1 METVPHRPATPP
13 RPAFSRATPLAVGF
27 AMLVA
32 VTGLAALLLG
42 LLVRVNAGAT
52 DYIIG
57 EGHWSKAQQESV
69 ASLYRYAQS
78 GDRTELARARAALRV
93 PLGDRAARLA
103 LEHDPAD
110 ADAARAGFIAGG
122 NAPEDIDRLIWMY
135 RHFAGAP
142 YFRESVRL
150 WRLAEQDILRLQR
163 LAGDME
169 TAWMR
174 GKPGSGAVAAYQR
187 QLLDIDRRLRPAE
200 LAFSQSLR
208 RGAQAMRTILMVTGV
223 AAFVMIALGAARVL
237 QWSLHRVRLSEGA
250 FSAAFHQANV
260 GMLKARPDGRVVEA
274 NDAAC
279 RIFGTSRDLME
290 GRPLSA
296 LLHPEDRA
304 TLCGNKHL
312 HWGALDARLHRFL
325 RDDGTTLWGRW
336 STTLVTLGDGAQRV
350 FLLIEDV
357 SEAQALAQEVQHQAT
372 HDDLTGLINRREIGH
387 RLQAVLDSARRS
399 GTRHSLCFID
409 LDQFKLVNDTCG
421 HAAGDLLLRQTAAAI
436 SAQLRATDW
445 LGRLGGD
452 EFAILLRDTPLH
464 GAECAAAKISEA
476 VASTGFNWGERLFGV
491 TCSIGIVEI
500 CANAPDVG
508 WLLRAADTACYL
520 AKEAGR
526 NRIRTYR
533 ETDAAL
539 MQRVGEMEWVG
550 EIRRAISERRLLLY
564 AQRIVG
570 LVDDSSLRYEVL
582 VRLVDTAGKIY
593 LPGAFL
599 GAAERYDQATAI
611 DRLVVAMLLE
621 QLAQHPAHVHVLELC
636 HINLSA
642 QSIASPEFRE
652 YVIALL
658 DASSVPA
665 QKLCFEITET
675 AAISNL
681 AEAQAFIAA
690 MRSRGARI
698 ALDDFGSGLAS
709 FAYLKNLDVDI
720 LKIDGVFVRD
730 MVDDAV
736 DCALVR
742 SIREVGHVLG
752 KQTVAEWAESE
763 RALALL
769 QQIGVD
775 FAQGEA
781 VHVPCPLAELIAAG
795 ERVEY
800 VPPRVA
806 NRLEAAEPCMPGA

>member
-1 METVPHRPATPP
+1 M
-13 RPAFSRATPLAVGF
+13 GF
-27 AMLVA
+27 AMVVA

-42 LLVRVNAGAT
+42 LLVQVNAGAT
-52 DYIIG
+52 GYIIG

-69 ASLYRYAQS
+69 ASLYRYAQL
-78 GDRTELARARAALRV
+78 GDPAELAYARGALRV

-103 LEHDPAD
+103 LERDPAD
-110 ADAARAGFIAGG
+110 QQAARAGFIAGG
-122 NAPEDIDRLIWMY
+122 NAPEDIGRLIWMY
-135 RHFAGAP
+135 RHLAGAP

-150 WRLAEQDILRLQR
+150 WRVAEQDILRLQQ
-163 LAGDME
+163 LAKDME
-169 TAWMR
+169 TAWAQGR
-174 GKPGSGAVAAYQR
+174 PDAQVIAAYQR
-187 QLLDIDRRLRPAE
+187 QLLDIDQRLRPAE

-208 RGAQAMRTILMVTGV
+208 RGAQAMRTVLMVIG
-223 AAFVMIALGAARVL
+223 ALAFMMIALGAARVL

-260 GMLKARPDGRVVEA
+260 GMLKARPDGRIVEV

-279 RIFGTSRDLME
+279 RIFGTSRDKLE
-290 GRPLSA
+290 DRSLST

-312 HWGALDARLHRFL
+312 QWEALDARLHRFL

-387 RLQAVLDSARRS
+387 RLQAALDSARHS

-436 SAQLRATDW
+436 SAQLRGTDW

-464 GAECAAAKISEA
+464 GGECVAAKINEA
-476 VASTGFNWGERLFGV
+476 VASTGFSWGERLFGV
-491 TCSIGIVEI
+491 TCSVGVVEI

-533 ETDAAL
+533 ESDAAL

-564 AQRIVG
+564 AQRIMG
-570 LVDDSSLRYEVL
+570 LVDDDSLRYEVL

-611 DRLVVAMLLE
+611 DRFVVAMLLE
-621 QLAQHPAHVHVLELC
+621 QLAQHPAHLEVLELC
-636 HINLSA
+636 HVNLSA
-642 QSIASPEFRE
+642 QSIASPEFRK
-652 YVIALL
+652 YVAELL
-658 DASSVPA
+658 DMSSVPA
-665 QKLCFEITET
+665 HKLCFEITET
-675 AAISNL
+675 TAIGNL

-730 MVDDAV
+730 MVEDAV

-742 SIREVGHVLG
+742 SIREVGHVLS
-752 KQTVAEWAESE
+752 KQTVAEWVESGS
-763 RALALL
+763 ALTLL
-769 QQIGVD
+769 RQMGVD

-781 VHVPCPLAELIAAG
+781 VHVPCPLEQFIAA
-795 ERVEY
+795 EALTQRVR
-800 VPPRVA
+800 PRIA
-806 NRLEAAEPCMPGA
+806 ASLEEAEPCVTEA